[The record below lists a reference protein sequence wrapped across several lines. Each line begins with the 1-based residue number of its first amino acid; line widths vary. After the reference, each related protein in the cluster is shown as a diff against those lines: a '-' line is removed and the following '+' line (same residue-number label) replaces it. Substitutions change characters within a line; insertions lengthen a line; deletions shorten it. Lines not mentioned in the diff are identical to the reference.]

1 MVCSPRLRVP
11 AAIAVIF
18 EDSAA
23 VAAMLLTTLPRGL
36 RLPLLAAALAAVLAL
51 ALAAIDPAH
60 GTAAPSVGQLQ
71 SQLGA
76 QQSQQQQLS
85 SSIGS
90 MNQLIDKLDSQI
102 SLVESREQAV
112 ADELA
117 SDRAKL
123 KSVHGQLV
131 VERALLVKLRAKLA
145 AGRALLA
152 NQLVSGYEATQP
164 TLVSI
169 VLNSDGFQELLNQL
183 NFLGRAEHQQK
194 ALVTA
199 TATAKQRAT
208 QAAQRLADL
217 QSTDRRITHAAVI
230 QQRTLA
236 GMNALLSSKQA
247 ALSKARAAQSAALA
261 ASRARSEALQHQISK
276 VKAQQAAAAA
286 AAAKA
291 SAEDAADT
299 EPTPPTG
306 PALGPNG
313 GWAIP
318 YSIVLCESGGQND
331 PPNSAG
337 ASGYY
342 QIIPSTW
349 QEYGGTG
356 PAAYLAPKSEQDAV
370 ARRIWE
376 GAGPGAWD
384 CASIVGIT

>member
-1 MVCSPRLRVP
+1 MLDFSDG
-11 AAIAVIF
+11 AT
-18 EDSAA
+18 
-23 VAAMLLTTLPRGL
+23 VAAMPFTTLFRGL
-36 RLPLLAAALAAVLAL
+36 RTPLLAAALAAAL
-51 ALAAIDPAH
+51 AAVLVLGLAAIDPAH

-76 QQSQQQQLS
+76 QQSRQQQLS

-90 MNQLIDKLDSQI
+90 INQLIDKLDSQI
-102 SLVESREQAV
+102 SLVQSREQTV

-117 SDRAKL
+117 ADRAKL
-123 KSVHGQLV
+123 KSVHGELV
-131 VERALLVKLRAKLA
+131 VERAQLVKLKAKLA
-145 AGRALLA
+145 AARALLA
-152 NQLVSGYEATQP
+152 NQLVSGYEANQP

-169 VLNSDGFQELLNQL
+169 VLSAHGFQDLLNQL
-183 NFLGRAEHQQK
+183 NFLGRAEHEQK
-194 ALVTA
+194 SLIATTTA
-199 TATAKQRAT
+199 AKQQAT
-208 QAAQRLADL
+208 ETARRLATL

-230 QQRTLA
+230 EQRALA

-247 ALSKARAAQSAALA
+247 ALSKARAAQAAALA
-261 ASRARSEALQHQISK
+261 ATRARAEALQHQISK

-291 SAEDAADT
+291 SAQAAADA

-306 PALGPNG
+306 SALGPDG

-370 ARRIWE
+370 AKRIWD